1 MINIRRKY
9 SVPGVMII
17 IRPAFGAGCV
27 QQSGNAVESQG
38 SINVIDVSVYFSQF
52 GNAGDIPLSCS
63 APVRRTTCGN
73 VGFRKPLS
81 LMFIYGDEE
90 LQVGLNNG
98 VFIFP
103 SVAQL
108 FSSSGLQEVM
118 FDVSLYVPSLSD
130 MQTG

>member
-1 MINIRRKY
+1 
-9 SVPGVMII
+9 
-17 IRPAFGAGCV
+17 
-27 QQSGNAVESQG
+27 
-38 SINVIDVSVYFSQF
+38 
-52 GNAGDIPLSCS
+52 
-63 APVRRTTCGN
+63 
-73 VGFRKPLS
+73 
-81 LMFIYGDEE
+81 MFIYGDEE

-118 FDVSLYVPSLSD
+118 FDVSLYVSLLSD

>member
-52 GNAGDIPLSCS
+52 GNAGDILIYFK
-63 APVRRTTCGN
+63 VT
-73 VGFRKPLS
+73 
-81 LMFIYGDEE
+81 LMEPCR
-90 LQVGLNNG
+90 
-98 VFIFP
+98 P
-103 SVAQL
+103 S
-108 FSSSGLQEVM
+108 SM
-118 FDVSLYVPSLSD
+118 
-130 MQTG
+130 

>member
-9 SVPGVMII
+9 SVPAVMII

-38 SINVIDVSVYFSQF
+38 GINVIDVSVYFSQF
-52 GNAGDIPLSCS
+52 GNAGDIPLSGP

-73 VGFRKPLS
+73 VGFQKT
-81 LMFIYGDEE
+81 
-90 LQVGLNNG
+90 V
-98 VFIFP
+98 VP

-118 FDVSLYVPSLSD
+118 FDVSLYVPLLSD